1 MLLGSIQ
8 TCYSSKQMQIIAHP
22 FWTNVVIYLRKH
34 YQLLIGIE
42 NSKKKRTLTI
52 KIDEHAPVFRK
63 AKCTKFLEIGYDVLC
78 RFFSALE
85 ASELETRVST

>member
-1 MLLGSIQ
+1 M
-8 TCYSSKQMQIIAHP
+8 P
-22 FWTNVVIYLRKH
+22 
-34 YQLLIGIE
+34 
-42 NSKKKRTLTI
+42 KKPTLTI